1 MGKNKISVTILGQEH
16 FLLST
21 DNPEYVKN
29 VAKLVDDR
37 MNVILKSNSSLTTAK
52 IGVLT
57 ALNLA
62 DDLVKARNKIE
73 ELTKKGLIKSGVD
86 FTETKL
92 QVLHMTKQIGK
103 TEGLYSN
110 ILNELE
116 NLKKKRANQ
125 EKTLRNLTKKLEQMC
140 GSMTEGDI
148 DLQSATDKIV
158 ILEEK
163 LLLRENEIAE
173 YVKVFDEIEK
183 EKLFESKKEYEDLN
197 NDIIF
202 EGENF

>member
-21 DNPEYVKN
+21 DNPEYVQN
-29 VAKLVDDR
+29 VAKLVDER
-37 MNVILKSNSSLTTAK
+37 MNMILRSNSSLTNAK
-52 IGVLT
+52 IGVLA

-73 ELTKKGLIKSGVD
+73 ELTKNGSIKSGID
-86 FTETKL
+86 FSETKQ
-92 QVLHMTKQIGK
+92 QVLNMTKQIGK

-116 NLKKKRANQ
+116 NLKKKRVNQ
-125 EKTLRNLTKKLEQMC
+125 DKALRTLTRKLERMC
-140 GSMTEGDI
+140 GSVIEGDI

-158 ILEEK
+158 MLEEK
-163 LLLRENEIAE
+163 LLLRENEIEE

-183 EKLFESKKEYEDLN
+183 EKLFKSEEDLN

-202 EGENF
+202 EG